1 MKTIF
6 SNPIL
11 TVLAVLVFLSSSLK
25 AQHDVDINVLGIFYK
40 NLQIDYEYVVNDQTG
55 VGLSLMYGQNTL
67 DMDIP
72 SGVDY
77 SAFEIVPEFNFYPIP
92 SQGVDKLFITVYMK
106 YKSAKWED
114 MSYMVN
120 AEEKYYDL
128 TYGGVGIGF
137 QLGYKLLF
145 RSNFFLQAS
154 AGMGRYIFTD
164 WDDTGDKKFKLSES
178 ENNEYRDDFIYEWDV
193 RFALGLGYRFGGNAA
208 K

>member
-1 MKTIF
+1 MKTI
-6 SNPIL
+6 SNSIL
-11 TVLAVLVFLSSSLK
+11 ISFVLLLLSPSLK
-25 AQHDVDINVLGIFYK
+25 AQHDLDINVLGIFYK
-40 NLQIDYEYVVNDQTG
+40 NLQLDYEYVVNDQMG

-77 SAFEIVPEFNFYPIP
+77 SAFEVVPEFNFYPIP
-92 SQGVDKLFITVYMK
+92 SQGADKLFITVYMK

-120 AEEKYYDL
+120 TDEKYYDL
-128 TYGGVGIGF
+128 TYGGVAIGF

-145 RSNFFLQAS
+145 RSNFYMQAS
-154 AGMGRYIFTD
+154 VGMGRYLFTD
-164 WDDTGDKKFKLSES
+164 WDDTGDKKLKLSEAD
-178 ENNEYRDDFIYEWDV
+178 NNEYHNDFIYEWDV